1 MEEWMQYARDM
12 AKAEKELEIELWVI
26 ISFYRTTEQ
35 GGKVLLFRYDLP
47 RKVADKYDWVV
58 RWRRARLTCQYPKGN
73 VTHTYCLYDRHSGED
88 YSFGSCLSSL
98 AAAKA
103 QVTRMERRIREY
115 TAWQKQNNLFFDE
128 QTDEMLQKAVAK
140 LKIKKENVITAMGR
154 LDEQKG
160 FDVLINAFKEVYNRH
175 PEYKL
180 KIFGNGLEKNK
191 LQELINKL
199 GLSENVILCGANQDA
214 IFEVAKSKIYVL
226 SSRYEGMPNALIEAM
241 AAGTACISTDC
252 KFGPSEL
259 INDGKNG
266 LLIPV
271 DDVRTLSEKI
281 LFLIKNDSARENIE
295 KEAMKIRKKL
305 DANTIYKKYYDY
317 FVGVKNEK

>member
-88 YSFGSCLSSL
+88 YSFGSCLFSL

-115 TAWQKQNNLFFDE
+115 TTWQKQNNLFFDE

-140 LKIKKENVITAMGR
+140 LKIKKEKLVK
-154 LDEQKG
+154 EQK
-160 FDVLINAFKEVYNRH
+160 
-175 PEYKL
+175 L
-180 KIFGNGLEKNK
+180 KK
-191 LQELINKL
+191 
-199 GLSENVILCGANQDA
+199 
-214 IFEVAKSKIYVL
+214 
-226 SSRYEGMPNALIEAM
+226 
-241 AAGTACISTDC
+241 
-252 KFGPSEL
+252 
-259 INDGKNG
+259 
-266 LLIPV
+266 
-271 DDVRTLSEKI
+271 
-281 LFLIKNDSARENIE
+281 
-295 KEAMKIRKKL
+295 
-305 DANTIYKKYYDY
+305 
-317 FVGVKNEK
+317 

>member
-88 YSFGSCLSSL
+88 YSFGSCLFSL

-115 TAWQKQNNLFFDE
+115 TTWQKQNNLFFDE
-128 QTDEMLQKAVAK
+128 QTDEMLQKAVTK
-140 LKIKKENVITAMGR
+140 LKIKKRKCTG
-154 LDEQKG
+154 G
-160 FDVLINAFKEVYNRH
+160 
-175 PEYKL
+175 
-180 KIFGNGLEKNK
+180 
-191 LQELINKL
+191 
-199 GLSENVILCGANQDA
+199 
-214 IFEVAKSKIYVL
+214 
-226 SSRYEGMPNALIEAM
+226 
-241 AAGTACISTDC
+241 
-252 KFGPSEL
+252 
-259 INDGKNG
+259 
-266 LLIPV
+266 
-271 DDVRTLSEKI
+271 
-281 LFLIKNDSARENIE
+281 
-295 KEAMKIRKKL
+295 RKKAAKESRKTPTGNAEIAKRITHFHFL
-305 DANTIYKKYYDY
+305 PQR
-317 FVGVKNEK
+317 